1 MKTSVTASENGL
13 NNFLVFLIQIR
24 IIKYNLNL
32 ERFRIITKK
41 DLYKRSIIE
50 DMKQRNW
57 SYQFLMQ
64 AVIFVSLGLKIIFK
78 PENETIY
85 GTNDYL
91 WH

>member
-50 DMKQRNW
+50 DMKQRN
-57 SYQFLMQ
+57 
-64 AVIFVSLGLKIIFK
+64 
-78 PENETIY
+78 
-85 GTNDYL
+85 
-91 WH
+91 